1 MGCFSLDFTECEF
14 IWKYRQPSKDLSN
27 IFVVPDNY
35 DTLSAEEKATAW
47 KNVDNPSMSTRLTC
61 VFVSDRQVPQT
72 IPEEPSVS
80 FDFYDERPCE
90 NFDHSKK
97 ILSAFSHSLFD
108 KHSFLTKASKAG
120 D

>member
-1 MGCFSLDFTECEF
+1 MGCFSLDFTKYEF
-14 IWKYRQPSKDLSN
+14 SWKYRQPSKDLSN

-80 FDFYDERPCE
+80 FHFYDE

-97 ILSAFSHSLFD
+97 LLSAFSHSLFD
-108 KHSFLTKASKAG
+108 KHSFLTKASKRG